1 MICETIEV
9 RGVKLDVYHD
19 GDVIHEVQTYND
31 QEDILPLL
39 DACVVAELRAILF
52 PKAEIVPAV
61 YELLMDDSCTLA
73 EVNARRGYA
82 QGVTA

>member
-1 MICETIEV
+1 MITETIEV

-19 GDVIHEVQTYND
+19 GDTIHEVQTYEG

-52 PKAEIVPAV
+52 PRARIVPAV
-61 YELLMDDSCTLA
+61 YELLMNDSPTLA
-73 EVNARRGYA
+73 EVNERRGYPR
-82 QGVTA
+82 GVPA

>member
-1 MICETIEV
+1 MISETIEI

-19 GDVIHEVQTYND
+19 GDVIHEVQTYQG

-52 PKAEIVPAV
+52 PQSEIVPGV
-61 YELLMDDSCTLA
+61 YELFMDDSPTLA
-73 EVNARRGYA
+73 EVNARRGFGA
-82 QGVTA
+82 RVPA